1 MTSSEL
7 VLCSLLIED
16 PIPVLLVSAR
26 GEDHAA
32 YPALIG
38 SVNCI
43 LHHALTCEKAAAM
56 LRQYRYP
63 VVVTDR
69 TMPDGTWLDIQHA
82 CDARSN
88 PPQVIVLA
96 AAGDYT
102 LWADALLAGVL
113 DALYR
118 PLTDQPL
125 SAAIAV
131 GYRRWNRSAE
141 LINARAENIL
151 ATAQRLTPISQFRK
165 NRYVP
170 AETVAN
176 PARKLIWRGQTNVAV
191 RAVGHSASC

>member
-1 MTSSEL
+1 MTGSEL
-7 VLCSLLIED
+7 VLCSLPTED
-16 PIPVLLVSAR
+16 PILVLFVSAR
-26 GEDHAA
+26 RADHAA
-32 YPALIG
+32 SAALVS

-43 LHHALTCEKAAAM
+43 LHHALTCQEATAM

-69 TMPDGTWLDIQHA
+69 TMPDGTWLDIQHTS
-82 CDARSN
+82 DSRSN

-102 LWADALLAGVL
+102 FWADALLAGAL

-141 LINARAENIL
+141 RISARAESIL
-151 ATAQRLTPISQFRK
+151 ATAQRLIPITQFRK

-170 AETVAN
+170 AETGGSLG
-176 PARKLIWRGQTNVAV
+176 RKVIWRAQTKVTV
-191 RAVGHSASC
+191 QRALGHSA